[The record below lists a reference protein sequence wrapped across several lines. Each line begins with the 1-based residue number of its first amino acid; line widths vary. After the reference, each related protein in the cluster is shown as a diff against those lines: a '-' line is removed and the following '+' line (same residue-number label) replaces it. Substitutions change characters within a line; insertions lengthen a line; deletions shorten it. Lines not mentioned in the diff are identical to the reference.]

1 MPKFHDKTMPGES
14 QAYRDARE
22 HLLEAELDLRRQ
34 IETVASLRREMP
46 LAGALKED
54 YLFDEQDGAG
64 GVKQTKLTDL
74 LAEGKPSLVLYSL
87 MYGPGGTPCPMC
99 TAMLDG
105 LDGNVPHIRDRT
117 NIAVVAKTDI
127 GTLQDF
133 ANRRS
138 WTNHRLLSSGNNSYN
153 ADYWGE
159 NAEGAQMPSLN
170 VFTKTSDGIFHSYH
184 TEAMFANAE
193 EGQDPRHVDM
203 LWPLWNVLDL
213 TPEGRGN
220 WYPSLSYD

>member
-14 QAYRDARE
+14 QSYRDARDR
-22 HLLEAELDLRRQ
+22 LLEAELDLRRQ

-46 LAGALKED
+46 LGGALKQD
-54 YLFDEQDGAG
+54 YLFDEPDGAG
-64 GVKQTKLTDL
+64 GVKQIKLSDL
-74 LAEGKPSLVLYSL
+74 FSEGKPSLVLYSL

-105 LDGNVPHIRDRT
+105 LDGNLPHIRDRT
-117 NIAVVAKTDI
+117 NFAVVAKTDI
-127 GTLQDF
+127 GTLQEF
-133 ANRRS
+133 AAGRG

-170 VFTKTSDGIFHSYH
+170 VFTKTPDGIFHSYH
-184 TEAMFANAE
+184 TEAMFAKAE

-213 TPEGRGN
+213 TPEGRGT